1 MLHRSW
7 ALFALKWT
15 MIRRSLERTHYSG
28 YLILLVLFLLG
39 ALASLGIGFL
49 LYYLGSLVEKDK
61 AFPALLLLL
70 DGVVILYC
78 FFYAWGLLLEL
89 QRTDL
94 IDFRKM
100 LLLPIS
106 LPAVFLIN
114 FIVSLL
120 GPLFL
125 FSIPALTG
133 LLWGLRPHMGNGI
146 FPAGFLMALSFAV
159 MLGAWSYYLRGRL
172 AILMEHPRHRRV
184 IFMLLPIGFIF
195 LAQLPAIIMQ
205 VASKNAPGRTSGAL
219 LSFIEP
225 HLISINQAVPFLWPA
240 YGLWSVCTREAL
252 WVFPASIV
260 AMWLVALL
268 GLRMGYVTTLRH
280 YMGTYA
286 SSRTA
291 ASVRPKRKMRP
302 PITAKR
308 IPFLAEDTSALVCG
322 FYTSFSRHP
331 HVRMLLLMPICF
343 GLFVLFMHYSGA
355 YGDTASSRAWIPTAC
370 LLWPF
375 INFSFFMFNI
385 FGIDTFS
392 FQALQLLPA
401 PRYKYLLAK
410 NIAIAPIVLGLVS
423 FFIAVS
429 LFLAD
434 VPGGIIL
441 LSFLLAIQLF
451 LLFCTIGNFISIKF
465 PHRLHR
471 DALRAPGRRLYMVI
485 NGFASTLLS
494 TLLIIPALLCLLV
507 YRYPPRF
514 LTHQHGTWGL
524 FLPAFLLTII
534 TAILYWRTLPHAGDL
549 LTAEEHLISAKLLGD
564 RD

>member
-1 MLHRSW
+1 
-7 ALFALKWT
+7 

-39 ALASLGIGFL
+39 ALVSLGIGFL
-49 LYYLGSLVEKDK
+49 LFYLGSLVERNE

-133 LLWGLRPHMGNGI
+133 LLWGLRPHMGSGI
-146 FPAGFLMALSFAV
+146 FPAGFLLALSFAV

-172 AILMEHPRHRRV
+172 AILMEHPRHRRLV
-184 IFMLLPIGFIF
+184 FMLLPVGFIF
-195 LAQLPAIIMQ
+195 LGQLPAIIMQ
-205 VASKNAPGRTSGAL
+205 LAVKNASGHASGTL
-219 LSFIEP
+219 LSVIEP
-225 HLISINQAVPFLWPA
+225 HLIAANQVVPFLWPA
-240 YGLWSVCTREAL
+240 YGLWSVCTRESL

-280 YMGTYA
+280 YMGMYA

-291 ASVRPKRKMRP
+291 ASVRPKRKMIH
-302 PITAKR
+302 PITAKH

-355 YGDTASSRAWIPTAC
+355 YGDTSSSRAWIPTAC

-434 VPGGIIL
+434 VPGGILL

-451 LLFCTIGNFISIKF
+451 LLFSTIGNFISIKF

-494 TLLIIPALLCLLV
+494 TLLIIPALLCLLA
-507 YRYPPRF
+507 YRHPPHF
-514 LTHQHGTWGL
+514 LTDQPGTWVL

-534 TAILYWRTLPHAGDL
+534 TVILYWRTLPHAGDL
-549 LTAEEHLISAKLLGD
+549 LTAEEHLISAKLMGD